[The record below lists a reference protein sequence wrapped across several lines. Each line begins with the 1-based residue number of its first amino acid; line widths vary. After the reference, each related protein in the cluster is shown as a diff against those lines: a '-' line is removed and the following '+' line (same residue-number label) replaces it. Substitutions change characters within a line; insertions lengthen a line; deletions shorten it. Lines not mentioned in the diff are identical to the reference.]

1 MRVAP
6 ARWTGFSFGG
16 GRFILT
22 IDPRSALNIAVE
34 HLHATGFDK
43 GDDTFQRIL
52 SEAGSE
58 WLAQDLRIGDIKKS
72 WKRGLLAWAVE
83 DTGLEF
89 FKPFWRGVTPSLVVA
104 CTRPIDAG
112 TELVIYPHDSIKGGS
127 DRTDSRPL
135 VREALHTL
143 EHRFAEA
150 GQLVSF
156 ERMRGIK
163 NDGSPASQK
172 VVRDLLGWR

>member
-1 MRVAP
+1 MRIAP
-6 ARWTGFSFGG
+6 ARWSGFSFGG
-16 GRFILT
+16 GRFIVT
-22 IDPRSALNIAVE
+22 IDPRAALDAAVE
-34 HLHATGFDK
+34 HLHAVGFDA
-43 GDDTFQRIL
+43 GDDTFQRLL
-52 SEAGSE
+52 SDGGSE
-58 WLAQDLRIGDIKKS
+58 WLAQDLRIGDIKQS
-72 WKRGLLAWAVE
+72 WKRSFIAWAVE

-104 CTRPIDAG
+104 CTRTTDAG

-135 VREALHTL
+135 VSEALQTL
-143 EHRFAEA
+143 ERRFSEA
-150 GQLVSF
+150 GQLISF